1 MFRTLDVVAAST
13 RRRESGKSSRD
24 VHVGDFAR
32 YDGGRALRT
41 GAPEVILREGKDPE
55 HLLALLTGLHERGY
69 GAIVSRVTSQQR
81 RALERSSSGLPLVF
95 LAGGRVV
102 RLGGPILG
110 PSYAGTVAIL
120 TAGTADVPVAEEAR
134 AVLESVGVTVATG
147 YDVGVAGIHRLMKIL
162 RKLARQRPRIFLV
175 FAGREGA
182 LPTVVTGLVAGPVIG
197 IPTSGRLRA
206 WCEGRRGAHRD
217 APVLCPDRHRQHRW
231 RCPRS
236 PSRTSASVEPSF
248 AHPASKGK
256 IPFPEHSQ
264 GLGLA
269 I

>member
-13 RRRESGKSSRD
+13 RRRETGKSSRD

-41 GAPEVILREGKDPE
+41 GAPEVILGEGKDPE

-182 LPTVVTGLVAGPVIG
+182 LPTVVAGLVAGPVIG
-197 IPTSGRLRA
+197 IPTSVGY
-206 WCEGRRGAHRD
+206 GRGARGEGALTAMLQSC
-217 APVLCPDRHRQHRW
+217 APIAIVNIDGAVPAALLALRLLSNRASHTP
-231 RCPRS
+231 PRRRVK
-236 PSRTSASVEPSF
+236 SRSRSTP
-248 AHPASKGK
+248 KG
-256 IPFPEHSQ
+256 
-264 GLGLA
+264 
-269 I
+269 